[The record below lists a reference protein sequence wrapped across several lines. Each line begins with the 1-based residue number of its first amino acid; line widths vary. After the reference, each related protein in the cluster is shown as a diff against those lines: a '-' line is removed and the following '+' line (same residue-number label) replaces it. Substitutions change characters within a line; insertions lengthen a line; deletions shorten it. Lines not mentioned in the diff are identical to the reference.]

1 MPPQALGLLA
11 VPSHRTQPRP
21 PPSTFTYT
29 PGDAI
34 TLAWLQRLTNHLEA
48 SDIPVCLLNRALFRT
63 LNWQDNLFLD
73 PCIDLNIPSH
83 HMSGAIAVLQAA
95 GLDDTPRSVAET
107 LACMHYW
114 PSGPSKRFPAD
125 RDCRAQDAW
134 WAPAHVFFVQRGPY
148 IPALHRRLWSLG
160 PEADSPDSV
169 ENPQKEVMVRL
180 FAHEQYFWHMPCPS
194 SRHNPKEE
202 DGDWECYTRV
212 RVEAG
217 SKERDG
223 RGGGGDRELPKM
235 VRVMKP
241 AQYLEGMLLLHW
253 RDRCSTNDTKGT
265 SWELTY
271 DMLCDLARRSKPA
284 CLRIRAF
291 RPEMRKLLQDE
302 LHAPDTRTD
311 REYNWLFL
319 QRRIKRAQLTYQ
331 RLKGTPMM
339 PLSPFPI
346 PSTGVP
352 ESLQKTYK
360 AIMTGSELY
369 DPNFPWVD
377 RRLGMFRLDEDGNR
391 IEGVYAGDD
400 DEETDSDSEEDPSVG
415 GYDYAIE
422 VYEPSEDES

>member
-1 MPPQALGLLA
+1 MPPKALGLLA
-11 VPSHRTQPRP
+11 VPSRRTHPRR
-21 PPSTFTYT
+21 PPSTFTYD

-34 TLAWLQRLTNHLEA
+34 TLAWLQRLTTHLEA
-48 SDIPVCLLNRALFRT
+48 NDIPVSLLNRALFRT

-83 HMSGAIAVLQAA
+83 HMGGAITVLQAA

-125 RDCRAQDAW
+125 RDCRVQDAW

-148 IPALHRRLWSLG
+148 IPALHHRLWSLG
-160 PEADSPDSV
+160 PEGDSPDSV
-169 ENPQKEVMVRL
+169 ENPTQEVMVRL

-194 SRHNPKEE
+194 FRHHPRE
-202 DGDWECYTRV
+202 DGDWECYTMV
-212 RVEAG
+212 RVEEDIKA
-217 SKERDG
+217 
-223 RGGGGDRELPKM
+223 GGDRDLPKM

-253 RDRCSTNDTKGT
+253 RDRRSTNDTKGT

-271 DMLCDLARRSKPA
+271 DMLCDLVRRTKPA

-302 LHAPDTRTD
+302 LHAPDSKTD

-331 RLKGTPMM
+331 KLKGTPMM

-346 PSTGVP
+346 PPSGLP
-352 ESLQKTYK
+352 ESLHKTYV
-360 AIMTGSELY
+360 AIMNGYELY
-369 DPNFPWVD
+369 DPNLPWVD
-377 RRLGMFRLDEDGNR
+377 RRFGVFRLDEDGNR
-391 IEGVYAGDD
+391 IEGVYVGD
-400 DEETDSDSEEDPSVG
+400 DEETDSDSEEDPSVE

-422 VYEPSEDES
+422 VYNPSEEES